1 MTKSEY
7 LSNSAKLLAVVS
19 ALLLV
24 ANFLVSFCGDT
35 ELLFSLGQKLSNLS
49 FYVAMVLGFL
59 AFNGE
64 GIAYKRAREYKSKK
78 FTTILKIFLVYAFVF
93 RFFKTLVENALVKN
107 GATDWSGLLTALF
120 CAMLNAVASYG
131 FLLTLVSLRYVFRD
145 SFAKK
150 LFATEAFSFLVGVVY
165 NVFKLFNYV
174 VVKYNFA
181 GFNQSLNALFMNEG
195 VLHTL
200 CVLQYLLNFVMFVV
214 VMRHYSRLAIGEQEA
229 FKSSQEMRS
238 KAKSIYKSDCV
249 GIDTLDDDFS

>member
-7 LSNSAKLLAVVS
+7 LSNSAKLLAIVS

-24 ANFLVSFCGDT
+24 ANFLVSFCSDT

-49 FYVAMVLGFL
+49 FYVAMILGFL

-64 GIAYKRAREYKSKK
+64 GIAYKRAREYKNKK
-78 FTTILKIFLVYAFVF
+78 FTTVLKIFLVYAFVF
-93 RFFKTLVENALVKN
+93 RFFKTLVENALVEE
-107 GATDWSGLLTALF
+107 GATDWSGLLAALF

-131 FLLTLVSLRYVFRD
+131 FLLMLVSLRYVFRD
-145 SFAKK
+145 SSSKK
-150 LFATEAFSFLVGVVY
+150 LFAVETVSFLVGVVY

-174 VVKYNFA
+174 VAKYNFA
-181 GFNQSLNALFMNEG
+181 GFSQSLNAIFVNEG

-200 CVLQYLLNFVMFVV
+200 CVLQYFLNFVMFIF
-214 VMRHYSRLAIGEQEA
+214 VMLHYSHLAVGEQET
-229 FKSSQEMRS
+229 FKSTQKMRP
-238 KAKSIYKSDCV
+238 KAKNIYKSDCV